1 MRQSDLQISTKTHY
15 SVIVISEE
23 SSVYLCVTGI
33 YRNTC
38 IILKCKEEKCFKD
51 KETISTSTQSMQFS
65 ITNFWKHWPGEVQ
78 SFNTFINKN
87 MYMYV

>member
-1 MRQSDLQISTKTHY
+1 MRQSDLHISTKSHY

-33 YRNTC
+33 YKNIC
-38 IILKCKEEKCFKD
+38 IIIKCKEEKFFKD
-51 KETISTSTQSMQFS
+51 KETISTSTQSMQYS
-65 ITNFWKHWPGEVQ
+65 ITNFWKHWPGKVQ

>member
-1 MRQSDLQISTKTHY
+1 MRQSDLQISTKTRY